1 MAMETVWYSRA
12 YKCRNGIVER
22 TKYPVVFRDGQKQSK
37 RERKRAAKRASR
49 AGDNAERQVAR
60 LLNQNFSEEQSV
72 HLLLTYSDIG
82 YGKLIDR
89 AGRMADDDLTERD
102 KLFRAAQKELE
113 NFVRRVQYAV
123 GDFKYLAVTS
133 DMDGK
138 SGEPVRLHHHL
149 IIESETLEA
158 CRKKWERIGLAL
170 ERELYAVNGDMT
182 PLASYLIRQVRH
194 IPDNNRFTRSRNLEA
209 PEITEPKETT
219 RYAENE
225 IHVPNGALLLYR
237 SPYSRGTSQY
247 VRFLAPSAWKKR
259 RESGN
264 GRRIP
269 APNFEMLE
277 REQIESRLRC

>member
-1 MAMETVWYSRA
+1 MKQETVWYTRT
-12 YKCRNGIVER
+12 YRCRNGITER
-22 TKYPVVFRDGQKQSK
+22 TKYPVIFRDGQKPSK
-37 RERKRAAKRASR
+37 RERKRAAQRASR

-60 LLNQNFSEEQSV
+60 LLNQNFSEDQSV
-72 HLLLTYSDIG
+72 HLLLTYSDG
-82 YGKLIDR
+82 GWKRLVAR

-102 KLFRAAQKELE
+102 RLFRAAQKEFE
-113 NFVRRVQYAV
+113 NFVRRVQYAT

-138 SGEPVRLHHHL
+138 TGAPVRLHHH
-149 IIESETLEA
+149 IVIEREALET
-158 CRKKWERIGLAL
+158 CREKWERIGFVI
-170 ERELYAVNGDMT
+170 ERELYALNGDMT

-209 PEITEPKETT
+209 PEISEPREIT
-219 RYAENE
+219 RYGEAE